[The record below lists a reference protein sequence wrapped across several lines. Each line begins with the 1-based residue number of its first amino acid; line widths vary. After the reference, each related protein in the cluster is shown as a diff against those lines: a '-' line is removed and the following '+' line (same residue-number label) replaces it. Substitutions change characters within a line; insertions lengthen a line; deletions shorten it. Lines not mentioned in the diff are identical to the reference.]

1 MLTKRRLLPTKLHPV
16 KNFAQVV
23 MRSMD
28 PPGLLDKAGFKITEF
43 SNWILFSSTTPRM
56 RRWRLGSAYAVKG
69 LPQLFKVF
77 LSLLDQ
83 IKDFYL
89 LAFLCLHFHN
99 VSSDLL
105 RGLIFFQ
112 GFGAISSLSGMAL
125 TVQTSKAIVN
135 LDHMRE
141 PVRKAIVRLLLLLA
155 TPLMPVIIA
164 LRIVKVQVA
173 QEALVANWRIHPT
186 RSFDF

>member
-1 MLTKRRLLPTKLHPV
+1 
-16 KNFAQVV
+16 
-23 MRSMD
+23 
-28 PPGLLDKAGFKITEF
+28 
-43 SNWILFSSTTPRM
+43 
-56 RRWRLGSAYAVKG
+56 
-69 LPQLFKVF
+69 
-77 LSLLDQ
+77 
-83 IKDFYL
+83 
-89 LAFLCLHFHN
+89 
-99 VSSDLL
+99 
-105 RGLIFFQ
+105 
-112 GFGAISSLSGMAL
+112 MAL

-141 PVRKAIVRLLLLLA
+141 PVRKAILRLLLLLA

>member
-1 MLTKRRLLPTKLHPV
+1 
-16 KNFAQVV
+16 

-28 PPGLLDKAGFKITEF
+28 PPGLLDKAGFKIAEF

-56 RRWRLGSAYAVKG
+56 RRWRLGSAYTVKG
-69 LPQLFKVF
+69 LLQLFKVF
-77 LSLLDQ
+77 LYLLDQ

-112 GFGAISSLSGMAL
+112 GFATISSLFGMAL

-141 PVRKAIVRLLLLLA
+141 PLRKAIVRLLLLLA

-186 RSFDF
+186 RSFDFSIPFKKTYF